1 MKENSILPIMVK
13 EHCKIEK
20 FIDKLEENINKDN
33 KEFEKLFNIFEIELK
48 NHISI
53 EENAIF
59 KFYNPGNISIGYKML
74 PDLMK
79 QHNFIL
85 NNLSNI
91 KKYYIKNKKIEGFYE
106 FKNSLLNHRKFEEK
120 EVYRQLDRELN
131 NEQKNL
137 IIKNIL
143 EYL

>member
-1 MKENSILPIMVK
+1 MKENCILSIMVK

-20 FIDKLEENINKDN
+20 LIDRLEENINKDN
-33 KEFEKLFNIFEIELK
+33 KEFEKLFDIFEIELK

-59 KFYNPGNISIGYKML
+59 KFYNPGKISKGYKML

-85 NNLSNI
+85 NSLSNI
-91 KKYYIKNKKIEGFYE
+91 KKYYIINKKIEDFFQ
-106 FKNSLLNHRKFEEK
+106 FKNLLLNHRKFEEN
-120 EVYRQLDRELN
+120 EVYKQLDKELN

-137 IIKNIL
+137 IIKDI
-143 EYL
+143 EKYL